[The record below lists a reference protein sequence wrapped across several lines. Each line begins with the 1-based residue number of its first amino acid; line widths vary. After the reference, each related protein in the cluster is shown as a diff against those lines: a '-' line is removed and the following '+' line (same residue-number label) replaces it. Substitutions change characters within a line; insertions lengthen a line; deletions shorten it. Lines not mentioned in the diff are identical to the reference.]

1 LAYMSMSLP
10 LYLGTE
16 CGVAMSRDF
25 LQESLQ
31 LVQTISECEVV
42 IPQFSTYFLKNSICY

>member
-1 LAYMSMSLP
+1 MSMSLP

-25 LQESLQ
+25 LLPF
-31 LVQTISECEVV
+31 T
-42 IPQFSTYFLKNSICY
+42 STMIY